1 MVLSNY
7 LKKDEAVKEKKDIIF
22 KANHTIATDEKNGHW
37 AASVIYGIAKTMLSS
52 DLKEYSKENQRRKVV
67 EKLSRVYGHDQLM
80 KILDKGTEID
90 SGEYIG
96 EIVETDIEGR

>member
-1 MVLSNY
+1 MTGVQTCALPI
-7 LKKDEAVKEKKDIIF
+7 L
-22 KANHTIATDEKNGHW
+22 
-37 AASVIYGIAKTMLSS
+37 
-52 DLKEYSKENQRRKVV
+52 